1 MSVINSAIRG
11 IEMPRL
17 NALNRQPE
25 NFDYARP
32 TQFRFQILKIPNVE
46 YFTTEVNL
54 PGIAFSGDAIMNTR
68 YTAMPFMG
76 DTINFSPLELQ
87 FIVQEDLANWKEIY
101 DWMTGIGF
109 PKDNKQF
116 ENAINQGNE
125 DNPKPNTTKGN
136 VANPSVLTTDGT
148 LTILT
153 NKNNPVLQVNFRN
166 MYPTS
171 LSGLQYDTK
180 DEGATQLTA
189 SVTFNYDI
197 YEIVTL

>member
-1 MSVINSAIRG
+1 M
-11 IEMPRL
+11 

-87 FIVQEDLANWKEIY
+87 FIVQEDLSNWKEIY

-109 PKDNKQF
+109 PKNNKQF
-116 ENAINQGNE
+116 ETAINQGNE
-125 DNPKPNTTKGN
+125 DNPRPTTGSSR
-136 VANPSVLTTDGT
+136 ANPSVLTTDAT
-148 LTILT
+148 LTVLT
-153 NKNNPVLQVNFRN
+153 NKNNAVLQVNFKN
-166 MYPTS
+166 IYPTS
-171 LSGLQYDTK
+171 LSGLPFDTK

-197 YEIVTL
+197 YEIEVL